1 MDEQCIPARG
11 LVQGFLGAFGGEA
24 RTDPI
29 GPPMASD
36 ALYRKDS
43 VKASSRSTSLRFS
56 SGPVN
61 EDVSPLR
68 AMR

>member
-43 VKASSRSTSLRFS
+43 VKASRLSTSLRFS
-56 SGPVN
+56 FAPAK
-61 EDVSPLR
+61 EDASPFR
-68 AMR
+68 